1 MRRFNPFILSTV
13 SFAALIASPAA
24 AQETKS
30 DKSPPQTLTSEQEIK
45 SGEDAQSS
53 TNTAVNRNPT
63 TNEAI
68 TVTGTRIR
76 RPNLESPLPV
86 TSVGGEQ
93 FFETGD
99 VSVGDK
105 LAELPQIASTFT
117 QANSTRFLGT
127 GGLNLLDLRHLGTAR
142 TLVLVNG
149 RRHVGGDVLSSGVSV
164 DVNTIPADL
173 IDRVDV
179 VTGGNSAVYGSD
191 AIAGVVN
198 FVLKTDY
205 EGIQLRGQGGTSR
218 YGDANSY
225 FISGLVGKNFAGGRG
240 NVAVN
245 VEYARRD
252 NTFGAHRSWLR
263 NALVTVD
270 EDDGSNG
277 IPDNRLFRDVRS
289 ALFSN
294 TGTVRFAP
302 ASALGL
308 GGTFGCGTGSNGID
322 YNCPYIFQPN
332 GDLVPQT
339 GEHIGVGPTGSFLGG
354 NGEGFT
360 SGHQIQVTPQLDRYN
375 ISMVGHFEI
384 SPALVPF
391 VEGTFSRTDS
401 VSQGG
406 SGPAFISGGALNDAA
421 AFLAHGGNREQ
432 LRIDNPFLSTQAHA
446 TICSVRAQ
454 EGRTC
459 NGSTR
464 FS

>member
-30 DKSPPQTLTSEQEIK
+30 DKSPPQALTSEQEIK

-53 TNTAVNRNPT
+53 TNTAVNPNPT

-149 RRHVGGDVLSSGVSV
+149 RRHVGGDV
-164 DVNTIPADL
+164 
-173 IDRVDV
+173 

-225 FISGLVGKNFAGGRG
+225 FISGLVGENFAGGRG

-252 NTFGAHRSWLR
+252 QAWGAKRDWLR
-263 NALVTVD
+263 HALTVVD
-270 EDDGSNG
+270 ADLRCDG
-277 IPDNRLFRDVRS
+277 
-289 ALFSN
+289 
-294 TGTVRFAP
+294 T
-302 ASALGL
+302 
-308 GGTFGCGTGSNGID
+308 
-322 YNCPYIFQPN
+322 
-332 GDLVPQT
+332 
-339 GEHIGVGPTGSFLGG
+339 
-354 NGEGFT
+354 
-360 SGHQIQVTPQLDRYN
+360 
-375 ISMVGHFEI
+375 
-384 SPALVPF
+384 
-391 VEGTFSRTDS
+391 
-401 VSQGG
+401 
-406 SGPAFISGGALNDAA
+406 
-421 AFLAHGGNREQ
+421 
-432 LRIDNPFLSTQAHA
+432 
-446 TICSVRAQ
+446 
-454 EGRTC
+454 
-459 NGSTR
+459 
-464 FS
+464 